1 MILRDYSSLF
11 PDWKVTDKP
20 KALIPTPN
28 KKIES
33 GDATT
38 DPRRTGK

>member
-1 MILRDYSSLF
+1 MILRYYSSLC
-11 PDWKVTDKP
+11 PDWKVIDKP

-33 GDATT
+33 DATT